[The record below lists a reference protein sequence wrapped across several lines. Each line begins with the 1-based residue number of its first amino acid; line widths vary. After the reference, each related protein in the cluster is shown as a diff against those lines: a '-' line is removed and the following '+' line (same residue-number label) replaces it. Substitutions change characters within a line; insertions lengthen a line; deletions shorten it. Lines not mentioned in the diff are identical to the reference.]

1 MDLVNISNEAYE
13 KAIQRGEIR
22 LHTSLLADEVRY
34 DPDRDLIT
42 LVFSQPHW
50 ELSIERTDIAEFASL
65 PRDALKSLELSA
77 IGDGI
82 DLDAHDIH
90 IDLVGLIRDILP
102 EALVGDGFPGK
113 RTRVA

>member
-1 MDLVNISNEAYE
+1 MDSEHISNQAYE
-13 KAIQRGEIR
+13 EGIQRGEAR
-22 LHTSLLADEVRY
+22 LRTSLLADEIRY

-42 LVFSQPHW
+42 LVFSRPHW

-65 PRDALKSLELSA
+65 PREALETLELSA

-102 EALVGDGFPGK
+102 EV
-113 RTRVA
+113 